1 MNTANEG
8 GSDSALNLYVIGFMG
23 TGKSSISR
31 RVARKLGMQFL
42 DVDDEIERSANLP
55 IPEIF
60 DKHGESYFRQLEWDY
75 IDNGHPGEG
84 CVISCGGGLITQDG
98 MSDLLKSKGVLLCL
112 HASVETILARTQGNS
127 NRPLLN
133 VNNPKERIGKLLA
146 DRQSYY
152 NKAHASILTDQRSIP
167 EVVEHVIRN
176 YRTLSH
182 KHV

>member
-1 MNTANEG
+1 MP
-8 GSDSALNLYVIGFMG
+8 
-23 TGKSSISR
+23 IS
-31 RVARKLGMQFL
+31 
-42 DVDDEIERSANLP
+42 
-55 IPEIF
+55 EIF
-60 DKHGESYFRQLEWDY
+60 ENRGESYFRELEWNY
-75 IDNGHPGEG
+75 IESGHPVSG

-133 VNNPKERIGKLLA
+133 VDNPKERIGKLLA

-152 NKAHASILTDQRSIP
+152 SKAHASILTDQRSIP
-167 EVVEHVIRN
+167 EVVDHVIRN

>member
-1 MNTANEG
+1 M
-8 GSDSALNLYVIGFMG
+8 
-23 TGKSSISR
+23 
-31 RVARKLGMQFL
+31 
-42 DVDDEIERSANLP
+42 
-55 IPEIF
+55 
-60 DKHGESYFRQLEWDY
+60 
-75 IDNGHPGEG
+75 
-84 CVISCGGGLITQDG
+84 ITQDG

-133 VNNPKERIGKLLA
+133 VDNPKERIGKLLA

-152 NKAHASILTDQRSIP
+152 SKAHASILTDQRSIP
-167 EVVEHVIRN
+167 EVVDHVIRN